1 MQNNLWIIIMVVI
14 AFSAF
19 SAGYSVAPMV
29 EVGMI
34 GGEKKNEIGLK
45 SKVDKDMEKF
55 YRNLAGEDGG

>member
-1 MQNNLWIIIMVVI
+1 MVVI